1 MTAKEALREIVDEMS
16 EEDAARIFP
25 FLSGRTWDEG
35 PPELAPRLSN
45 KDLLMLPRE
54 LRSMIIRREISQ
66 LSEDEIAE
74 YGAEAEAWIHS
85 DAEALEHIDDD

>member
-25 FLSGRTWDEG
+25 FLSGRTWEEG

-54 LRSMIIRREISQ
+54 LRSVIIRRELSQ
-66 LSEDEIAE
+66 LSDEEIAE
-74 YGAEAEAWIHS
+74 YAAEAEEWMQS
-85 DAEALEHIDDD
+85 DAEALKHIDDD